1 MKTTLGADAK
11 KLKRLNAAFNEVK
24 SMTDPE
30 SKLYYRSE
38 EYKAL
43 RKHRRQMKKQ
53 QNPVRNKEKKSRKD
67 WNATYYK
74 KKKDEQKAAE
84 EIAHQQHQAM
94 EPDVAVAN
102 HLEELQMLKDEKKA
116 LIE

>member
-1 MKTTLGADAK
+1 
-11 KLKRLNAAFNEVK
+11 
-24 SMTDPE
+24 MTDPE

-43 RKHRRQMKKQ
+43 RKHRRLMKKQ

-67 WNATYYK
+67 WNAKYYK
-74 KKKDEQKAAE
+74 KKKDERKAVE
-84 EIAHQQHQAM
+84 EIANQHQQAI
-94 EPDVAVAN
+94 ELDEAAAN
-102 HLEELQMLKDEKKA
+102 HLDELQMLKDEKKA